1 MLESLVVN
9 ILNKFLSDFI
19 ENIDSDQLNI
29 SLFSGKVTLNN
40 LQVRRGLL
48 DNMPLPFKLSYGRVG
63 SIIVDV
69 PVTSLSSKPLKIDIS
84 DVFVILK

>member
-19 ENIDSDQLNI
+19 ENLDADQLNI
-29 SLFSGKVTLNN
+29 SLFSGKVTLDN
-40 LQVRRGLL
+40 LTVRRTLL
-48 DNMPLPFKLSYGRVG
+48 DNLPLPFKLNYGRVG
-63 SIIVDV
+63 SIKVDI
-69 PVTSLSSKPLKIDIS
+69 PVTSLSSKPLKIDVA